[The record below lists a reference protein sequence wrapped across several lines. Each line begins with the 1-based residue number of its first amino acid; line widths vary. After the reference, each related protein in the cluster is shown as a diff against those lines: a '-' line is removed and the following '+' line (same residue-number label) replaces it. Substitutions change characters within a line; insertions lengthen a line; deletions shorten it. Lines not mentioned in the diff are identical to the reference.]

1 MIEVVFFDAGGT
13 LIHTDPRT
21 WLPGVLGRFDE
32 EADWSR
38 LPEVLPPLFYWY
50 DEAHLAADTPEKAV
64 ELWREFDRRLLLG
77 LGVKRAKEIAD
88 WLVEH
93 WAEEDLWP
101 RTPGTPEVIHA
112 LKARGF
118 RLAVVSNWDVLL
130 PEILR
135 AMGLDGAFE
144 AVVVSAALGVK
155 KPHPEIYRAAL
166 DAMGVAPER
175 VLFVGDR
182 PDADVEAPKKLGMQ
196 ALQVTPETGLWPVLE
211 RLASDR

>member
-1 MIEVVFFDAGGT
+1 MIEAVFFDAGGT

-21 WLPGVLGRFDE
+21 WLPPVLERFGE
-32 EADWSR
+32 RADWAR

-50 DEAHLAADTPEKAV
+50 DEAHLAADTREKAV
-64 ELWREFDRRLLLG
+64 ALWREFDRRLLLG
-77 LGVKRAKEIAD
+77 LGVKRAEAIAD

-93 WAEEDLWP
+93 WAGEDLWP
-101 RTPGTPEVIHA
+101 RTPGTPEVIHE
-112 LKARGF
+112 LKARGY

-130 PEILR
+130 PEILE
-135 AMGLDGAFE
+135 AMGLDGVFE

-155 KPHPEIYRAAL
+155 KPHPAIYQAAL
-166 DAMGVAPER
+166 DAMGVVPER

-182 PDADVEAPKKLGMQ
+182 VDADVEAPKKLGMQ
-196 ALQVTPETGLWPVLE
+196 AMQVAPETGLWPVRE